1 MLTAKCTISCFEI
14 RWFLN
19 ATNIS
24 HKLIFFIFWFTLGLA
39 SASFRRTFDTEDDP
53 DIEAEEATNLL
64 DKSSTMSHQQPNLMT
79 FEDFQRLPSDKQSEE
94 IFKLLSM
101 LSPFAS
107 EVSSLRS
114 SMESALNRYL
124 LFEISYSDEPKLN
137 TKQSLLSKL
146 SDLNKVVV
154 VQN

>member
-1 MLTAKCTISCFEI
+1 MNLCYI
-14 RWFLN
+14 
-19 ATNIS
+19 
-24 HKLIFFIFWFTLGLA
+24 GLA

-124 LFEISYSDEPKLN
+124 FEFSLSDEPNLN
-137 TKQSLLSKL
+137 TKQSLHSKL
-146 SDLNKVVV
+146 LDVKIWELLIIVYIDGATTTNYFILEFYTIRS
-154 VQN
+154 

>member
-1 MLTAKCTISCFEI
+1 MRIYQKEL
-14 RWFLN
+14 WFLN

-24 HKLIFFIFWFTLGLA
+24 QKLIVFIFWFTLGLA

-124 LFEISYSDEPKLN
+124 LLFQILLGENWLILNFWKNSLKLEI
-137 TKQSLLSKL
+137 
-146 SDLNKVVV
+146 V
-154 VQN
+154 

>member
-1 MLTAKCTISCFEI
+1 MYLY
-14 RWFLN
+14 
-19 ATNIS
+19 
-24 HKLIFFIFWFTLGLA
+24 LGLA

-114 SMESALNRYL
+114 SMESALNRYFS
-124 LFEISYSDEPKLN
+124 LFFK
-137 TKQSLLSKL
+137 SLLDRNL
-146 SDLNKVVV
+146 SILVVE
-154 VQN
+154 

>member
-1 MLTAKCTISCFEI
+1 MNLCYI
-14 RWFLN
+14 
-19 ATNIS
+19 
-24 HKLIFFIFWFTLGLA
+24 GLA

-124 LFEISYSDEPKLN
+124 FEFSLSDEPNLN
-137 TKQSLLSKL
+137 TKQSLHSKL
-146 SDLNKVVV
+146 LDVKIWELLIIVYIDGATTTNYFILEFYTIKS
-154 VQN
+154 

>member
-1 MLTAKCTISCFEI
+1 MRIYQKEL
-14 RWFLN
+14 WFLN

-24 HKLIFFIFWFTLGLA
+24 QKLIVFIFWFTLGLA

-124 LFEISYSDEPKLN
+124 LLFQI
-137 TKQSLLSKL
+137 LLGE
-146 SDLNKVVV
+146 N
-154 VQN
+154 

>member
-1 MLTAKCTISCFEI
+1 
-14 RWFLN
+14 
-19 ATNIS
+19 
-24 HKLIFFIFWFTLGLA
+24 
-39 SASFRRTFDTEDDP
+39 
-53 DIEAEEATNLL
+53 
-64 DKSSTMSHQQPNLMT
+64 MSHQQPNLMT

-124 LFEISYSDEPKLN
+124 FEFSLSDEPNLN
-137 TKQSLLSKL
+137 TKQSLHSKL
-146 SDLNKVVV
+146 LDVKIWELLIIVYIDGATTTNYFILEFYTIRS
-154 VQN
+154 

>member
-1 MLTAKCTISCFEI
+1 MKQTFPIS
-14 RWFLN
+14 
-19 ATNIS
+19 
-24 HKLIFFIFWFTLGLA
+24 KFFILNLCYIGLA

-124 LFEISYSDEPKLN
+124 L
-137 TKQSLLSKL
+137 LLFF
-146 SDLNKVVV
+146 
-154 VQN
+154 QI